1 MHFKLCNLKVQKFI
15 FNCYQTV
22 TLTEI
27 SAGNFWNTT
36 WCCRGN
42 HYVVAKFEFYCFVL
56 TKTSYVLPVTN
67 IFLTHPFVS
76 IDYWWDNFG
85 GFLLSKLKKSKQFT
99 HVSWRHSEETF
110 KKFIAVGLILYRYGG
125 WRIAPPP
132 PALLVEKEA
141 RCDFGKTKLLT
152 HWSYTDFTLS
162 KCFSSHS
169 FYNKASELLAQV
181 ELRTFWFT
189 RHAGAARL

>member
-1 MHFKLCNLKVQKFI
+1 VSIFLVNIYSLNFIFFYPKAHSSNESSNGYRRIPANSSVVQMHFKLCNLNVQKFI

-42 HYVVAKFEFYCFVL
+42 RYVVAKFEFYCFVL

-67 IFLTHPFVS
+67 IFLTHPFVC

-132 PALLVEKEA
+132 PLSWSRRKPGVILVK
-141 RCDFGKTKLLT
+141 R
-152 HWSYTDFTLS
+152 SY
-162 KCFSSHS
+162 
-169 FYNKASELLAQV
+169 
-181 ELRTFWFT
+181 
-189 RHAGAARL
+189 